1 MYLKSYILMHKS
13 YISKSYQGLKI
24 IQKSTK
30 LYTEN
35 TTTIEKHNQTKGSTS
50 ENTNI
55 QTCTKL
61 KNITMPNTKQKKQNT
76 TYYKKSNKI

>member
-1 MYLKSYILMHKS
+1 MSYLYKG
-13 YISKSYQGLKI
+13 YQELKR
-24 IQKSTK
+24 QLEYPTYTNQTK
-30 LYTEN
+30 KHQNLHIN

-61 KNITMPNTKQKKQNT
+61 KNITMPNTKQKTKT
-76 TYYKKSNKI
+76 VETKC